1 MDLVETSEK
10 CKMLRRVY
18 PEVSRRTQHDDYPKS
33 GRPCCQL
40 SQLEDVLQR
49 ELSS

>member
-10 CKMLRRVY
+10 CEMLRRVH
-18 PEVSRRTQHDDYPKS
+18 PEVSRRTRHDDL
-33 GRPCCQL
+33 RVWQAACQL
-40 SQLEDVLQR
+40 SHLEDVLQR